1 MLKNAKTCLYPSW
14 LGLLRQLRQGSGAE
28 KRGHHRTRCGSS
40 KRFRGALFFLVAACL
55 ATEAE
60 GSGLLSQCNF
70 ERVFMK
76 SVGYVRQ
83 NRVYFDALR
92 LTRNTCQMNGMPGS
106 YFAACR
112 KWRAQWWWGGGSGN
126 WRNYFFEKFPTRGP
140 EVGIGFMFAPNFF
153 SIKNTR
159 RFCEICEGTV
169 KWKCGQIHPAAGLH
183 QQAPKQ
189 NAKREPQSP
198 FVICW
203 SLSLREHGI
212 HMFRT
217 LLNCS

>member
-1 MLKNAKTCLYPSW
+1 
-14 LGLLRQLRQGSGAE
+14 
-28 KRGHHRTRCGSS
+28 
-40 KRFRGALFFLVAACL
+40 LFFLVAACL

-112 KWRAQWWWGGGSGN
+112 K
-126 WRNYFFEKFPTRGP
+126 
-140 EVGIGFMFAPNFF
+140 
-153 SIKNTR
+153 
-159 RFCEICEGTV
+159 
-169 KWKCGQIHPAAGLH
+169 
-183 QQAPKQ
+183 
-189 NAKREPQSP
+189 
-198 FVICW
+198 
-203 SLSLREHGI
+203 
-212 HMFRT
+212 
-217 LLNCS
+217 